1 MLKDKLQAD
10 QLTALKSGDKKTLDV
25 LRFLLAQIKNKEIDK
40 QSDLTDE
47 EAVTLLRK
55 QIKELQ
61 ESIDAFTKGAR
72 PDLVTEYEA
81 QKRVVEQYVPA
92 QMTNEDLAS
101 EIKKIV
107 EANQEMYQ
115 KNPKTIIGVCMK
127 ELKNKADSSRIIK
140 VLHDLYKV

>member
-40 QSDLTDE
+40 QGDLTDE
-47 EAVTLLRK
+47 EVVTLLRK
-55 QIKELQ
+55 QTKELR

-72 PDLVTEYEA
+72 PDLVSEYEG
-81 QKRVVEQYVPA
+81 QKKVVEQYVPA
-92 QMTNEDLAS
+92 QMTDEELVS

-107 EANQEMYQ
+107 EANQEIYQ
-115 KNPKTIIGVCMK
+115 KNHKAIIGVCIK
-127 ELKNKADSSRIIK
+127 ELKNKAESSKIMKI
-140 VLHDLYKV
+140 LHDLYEV